1 MVERAGP
8 ASAAMKRFIAALVVL
23 TATAAHAEQ
32 SPPGLQT
39 QSPSEPSPYERA
51 ETEAREALAR
61 AGDGSG
67 SGAAETEALRDAAV
81 RAAIRNGRAWSPE
94 VRTEALAA
102 LASREA
108 ARVDAATLAVSLVNA
123 GDVLVADAQYQRGIA
138 LLRRAVALAE
148 SDATASLTHA
158 NEYRIR
164 LGLALVGD
172 GRHEEALQH
181 SIAGSTARV
190 LLDLAATSGW
200 RRSSKSWPRHSRPP
214 ASTHQPALRF
224 VAPSTCGSVP
234 NRMTQDS
241 SIP

>member
-32 SPPGLQT
+32 SLPGLQT
-39 QSPSEPSPYERA
+39 QSPSEPAPYERA

-94 VRTEALAA
+94 VRAEALAA

-108 ARVDAATLAVSLVNA
+108 ARVDAATLAASLVNA
-123 GDVLVADAQYQRGIA
+123 GDVLVADAQYQSA
-138 LLRRAVALAE
+138 
-148 SDATASLTHA
+148 AS
-158 NEYRIR
+158 RCC
-164 LGLALVGD
+164 D
-172 GRHEEALQH
+172 GR
-181 SIAGSTARV
+181 SR
-190 LLDLAATSGW
+190 W
-200 RRSSKSWPRHSRPP
+200 RRVTRPLP
-214 ASTHQPALRF
+214 
-224 VAPSTCGSVP
+224 
-234 NRMTQDS
+234 
-241 SIP
+241 